1 MEAKASPEKDKFGK
15 TGVLVWLSEQ
25 NVVDLQ
31 QWIPKLWQD
40 RKDKDDDE
48 VKRMD
53 VMSKQIHE
61 IWKVVRPS

>member
-1 MEAKASPEKDKFGK
+1 MEIKSSPEKDKLGH
-15 TGVLVWLSEQ
+15 TGVLVWLTEQ
-25 NVVDLQ
+25 NIVDLQ

-40 RKDKDDDE
+40 RTDKEDDE

-61 IWKVVRPS
+61 IWKTVRPS

>member
-1 MEAKASPEKDKFGK
+1 MEAKAAPEKDKFGHA
-15 TGVLVWLSEQ
+15 GVLTWLTEQ
-25 NVVDLQ
+25 NIVDLE

-40 RKDKDDDE
+40 RTDKEDDE

-61 IWKVVRPS
+61 IWKTVRPS